1 MNTTSWSF
9 PNMFDVA
16 RNKVSV
22 MSDTKSIANRVKLLI
37 LTEPTE
43 LYMNP
48 TYGVGLKRHRFQ
60 YNTDN
65 EVAIIK
71 DRIIEQLRIWEPCV
85 NPDSTQVERGLKYTG
100 MTDSDQVGDINHLK
114 LTVTL
119 ETIYGDQL
127 SITLDN
133 SDFNGLNG

>member
-1 MNTTSWSF
+1 MNTNSWAF

-16 RNKVSV
+16 RNRVS
-22 MSDTKSIANRVKLLI
+22 MMQDTVSIANRVKLLI

-48 TYGVGLKRHRFQ
+48 TFGVGLKRHLFK

-71 DRIIEQLRIWEPCV
+71 DRIIEQLKIWEPSV
-85 NPDSTQVERGLKYTG
+85 DAESTTVERGLHYTG
-100 MTDSDQVGDINHLK
+100 QTAADEISDLNHLK

-119 ETIYGDQL
+119 HTIYGEQL
-127 SITLDN
+127 SVDIT
-133 SDFNGLNG
+133 SADFNGLNI

>member
-16 RNKVSV
+16 RNRVSV
-22 MSDTKSIANRVKLLI
+22 MNDNKSIANRVKLLI

-48 TYGVGLKRHRFQ
+48 SFGVGLKRHLYK

-65 EVAIIK
+65 EVALIR
-71 DRIIEQLRIWEPCV
+71 DRIVEKLRIFEPCV
-85 NPDSTQVERGLKYTG
+85 NPDATKVERGLKYTG
-100 MTDSDQVGDINHLK
+100 QTASDQVGDVNHLK

-119 ETIYGDQL
+119 ETVYGDQL
-127 SITLDN
+127 SIEFDEN
-133 SDFNGLNG
+133 DFVGIRV